1 MTLSAIGLLVG
12 ETGAGKTTVCTR
24 LAGWALAQGWRVGGI
39 ITRPLC
45 DASGRRTVLLA
56 GDLWTGEERLL
67 ASLERDLGGP
77 RCGRHSFAAEAFAWA
92 CRAVLAALTGGA
104 DLIILDEVGPL
115 ELEAG
120 VGFAPV
126 LDALAR
132 APCPRLLVVRRAWWK
147 VLAGRLPS
155 APLVFEVEPGT
166 RDGLA
171 GRIVGALLPQP
182 APGQVP
188 RKSAAPPHPSGHS
201 LLCRPGG
208 KAGVSPSA

>member
-24 LAGWALAQGWRVGGI
+24 LAGQALAEGWRVGGI

-45 DASGRRTVLLA
+45 DAFGRRTALLA
-56 GDLWTGEERLL
+56 EDLWTGEERLL

-77 RCGRHSFAAEAFAWA
+77 RCGRHSFAAEAFAWG
-92 CRAVLAALTGGA
+92 CRAVEVALAAGP
-104 DLIILDEVGPL
+104 DLILLDEVGPL

-126 LDALAR
+126 LEALVR
-132 APCPRLLVVRRAWWK
+132 APCPRLFVVRRAWWK
-147 VLAGRLPS
+147 VLAGRLPL
-155 APLVFEVEPGT
+155 APLIFDVEPGT

-171 GRIVGALLPQP
+171 GHVLDALLPRLTP
-182 APGQVP
+182 GHAP
-188 RKSAAPPHPSGHS
+188 RRSAAPV
-201 LLCRPGG
+201 RER
-208 KAGVSPSA
+208 